1 MAAGCMPPTR
11 VEFIEKLSMENR
23 KIARSTRDFRSAIV
37 PLTTNQLPDRTRVH
51 SAFDAMQ
58 NTLNDVKGDMA
69 VQMLPPS
76 SNSASDLL
84 EAYRNYLNA
93 EQAILDGPMKAI
105 VDNID
110 DGSQSIDDHRNYV
123 WGSDANQHRDGMVA
137 AVGAQEYAAFGK
149 LSQAQTAYTGEHNYQ
164 PMGLS
169 DYIASEKAGK

>member
-1 MAAGCMPPTR
+1 
-11 VEFIEKLSMENR
+11 
-23 KIARSTRDFRSAIV
+23 
-37 PLTTNQLPDRTRVH
+37 
-51 SAFDAMQ
+51 MQ
-58 NTLNDVKGDMA
+58 NTLNEVKGDMA

-84 EAYRNYLNA
+84 EAYRNYLVA

-110 DGSQSIDDHRNYV
+110 DGRPVNRRPPELRLGQRRQPAPRWKGGRSR
-123 WGSDANQHRDGMVA
+123 
-137 AVGAQEYAAFGK
+137 AQEYAAFGK
-149 LSQAQTAYTGEHNYQ
+149 LTQAQTAYTGEHNYQ